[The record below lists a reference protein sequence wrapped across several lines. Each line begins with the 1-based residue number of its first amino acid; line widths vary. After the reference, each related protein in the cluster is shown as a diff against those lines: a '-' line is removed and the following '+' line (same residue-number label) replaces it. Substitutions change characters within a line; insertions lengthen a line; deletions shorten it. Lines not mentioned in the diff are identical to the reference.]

1 MQVLYL
7 WEGYE
12 QDAVAFLSAGETQI
26 IISDVESPGC
36 MAARMWCPHR
46 TRRHLV
52 ELFGAGEPKQSQ
64 GVLPYCLFLEDPA
77 KKMGQGQC
85 VTLRQLCPP
94 EGKTM
99 GATIRNQKL
108 KRKLHHRDFLC
119 SYKQEKS
126 VRSCVE
132 LKKKTLIKAYFSR
145 LVAELINYDLSFLG
159 QKLFFSLIWYH
170 L

>member
-26 IISDVESPGC
+26 TISGVESPGC
-36 MAARMWCPHR
+36 VAARMWCPHR

-77 KKMGQGQC
+77 KETGQGKC
-85 VTLRQLCPP
+85 VNRWVPRY
-94 EGKTM
+94 
-99 GATIRNQKL
+99 ANQGL
-108 KRKLHHRDFLC
+108 KRKLRHRDFLC

-132 LKKKTLIKAYFSR
+132 FKTILYNKPSQKHFTFNLEMYAEITLKPNR
-145 LVAELINYDLSFLG
+145 N
-159 QKLFFSLIWYH
+159 LFQ
-170 L
+170 